1 MLLILQSQTAKASI
15 EGFVV
20 RAGTS
25 EPISGS
31 RVTVSR
37 VGAGGGMLAA
47 TTDSLGH
54 FIIKDLDAGTY
65 ILAAQRNGFAR
76 QLYGE
81 RAVGRPGTPQN
92 IAGGQVV
99 KDIVFRLTP
108 AGAVTGRVS
117 DVTGEPLPS
126 ITVQLWRPTYQADGQ
141 RKFQDVG
148 SRTDE

>member
-1 MLLILQSQTAKASI
+1 MTLASVALFLILQSQTAKASI

-37 VGAGGGMLAA
+37 AGAGVGMLAA

-81 RAVGRPGTPQN
+81 RAVGRPGTPLN
-92 IAGGQVV
+92 IASGQVV
-99 KDIVFRLTP
+99 KDIVFRLTRR
-108 AGAVTGRVS
+108 GLLQ
-117 DVTGEPLPS
+117 GE
-126 ITVQLWRPTYQADGQ
+126 
-141 RKFQDVG
+141 FQ
-148 SRTDE
+148 T